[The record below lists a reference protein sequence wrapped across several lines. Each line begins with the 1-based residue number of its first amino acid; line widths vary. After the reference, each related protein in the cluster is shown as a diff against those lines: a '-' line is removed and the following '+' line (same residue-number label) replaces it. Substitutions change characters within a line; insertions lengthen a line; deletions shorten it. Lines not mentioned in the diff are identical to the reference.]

1 MYFLEGRYLEKATA
15 WAGWNNALCSTVC
28 CVLRF
33 TETRRDLAIK
43 MNISVLTNHKWK
55 NILQVL
61 QYRGESEVRQSKLEA
76 WDISFL
82 SSAVDLLYTYTAE
95 QLRFSRDVTH
105 VRAISR
111 IALLF
116 YVQMRQC
123 TYTVL
128 RTMQRLVNAFGLACW
143 SFKPRPSRG
152 CVASAKVVKAVSNIV
167 PSKIFH
173 NSSSSKIQGHRPTQ
187 RGMQVSVTRSVDAFK
202 CSVQCIHTFQ
212 LLQQDEDGSKGG
224 GQLRLTE

>member
-1 MYFLEGRYLEKATA
+1 MKEH
-15 WAGWNNALCSTVC
+15 
-28 CVLRF
+28 F
-33 TETRRDLAIK
+33 TSFTIPWWKWSPAIK
-43 MNISVLTNHKWK
+43 TRS
-55 NILQVL
+55 
-61 QYRGESEVRQSKLEA
+61 
-76 WDISFL
+76 L
-82 SSAVDLLYTYTAE
+82 SYFFPVVCRRSPVHLHTAE

-173 NSSSSKIQGHRPTQ
+173 SSSSSKIQGHSPTQ
-187 RGMQVSVTRSVDAFK
+187 KGMQVSVTRSIDAFK
-202 CSVQCIHTFQ
+202 CSVQCNVSIHNHTFQ